1 MAGERRRFRPT
12 GIIAVMWAGV
22 AILTILTAVIG
33 SQLPE
38 SARFTTSQ
46 NATIWALVGVV
57 GLFALIISM
66 SQVTADDEQI
76 RWVNGLRRHK
86 LSWDE
91 VAGISMNPGAPWPTL
106 VTKDDR
112 RFILFAIQGSEG
124 RSATNAVQWLAGHV
138 K

>member
-1 MAGERRRFRPT
+1 M
-12 GIIAVMWAGV
+12 MWAAV
-22 AILTILTAVIG
+22 AILTILAAVVG
-33 SQLPE
+33 SRLPV

-46 NATIWALVGVV
+46 NATIWALVAVV
-57 GLFALIISM
+57 GLFAFIISI
-66 SQVTADDEQI
+66 SHVTADDERI
-76 RWVNGLRRHK
+76 TWLNGVRKHS

-106 VTKDDR
+106 ITKDDE

-124 RSATNAVQWLAGHV
+124 RSATDAVQWLVGHI